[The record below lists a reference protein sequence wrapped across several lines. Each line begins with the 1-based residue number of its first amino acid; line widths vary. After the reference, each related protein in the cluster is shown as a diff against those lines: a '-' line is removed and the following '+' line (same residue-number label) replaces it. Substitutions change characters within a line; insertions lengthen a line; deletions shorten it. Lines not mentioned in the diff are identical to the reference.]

1 MTYMYKTSDNII
13 RVVTNI
19 HIIVCHFLMTVG
31 MDTVG
36 EPITGLTCT
45 LYKKKLEVPLLEIA
59 VLN

>member
-19 HIIVCHFLMTVG
+19 HIIVCHFLMMVG

-36 EPITGLTCT
+36 EAITGLTCT
-45 LYKKKLEVPLLEIA
+45 LYKKNTGRSA
-59 VLN
+59 T

>member
-36 EPITGLTCT
+36 EAITGLTCT
-45 LYKKKLEVPLLEIA
+45 LYKKNTGRSA
-59 VLN
+59 T